1 MILLSRGFHYLPI
14 VTNHFRNSTAKFR
27 FRAVLSVIIT
37 TTTTTTT
44 TILLLLLLLLL
55 LQLTVIELL
64 LVGSCPST
72 RTEKTNKNKYT

>member
-1 MILLSRGFHYLPI
+1 MILLSRGFHYLPS

-27 FRAVLSVIIT
+27 FRAVLSVI
-37 TTTTTTT
+37 TTTTTT